1 MLLATTGTFKTLW
14 CTFLMKELNFSW
26 WSGLKCRWIDSTAAA
41 QSAGIKP
48 STRPVSFSMNPFSER
63 SACIRRGVLLAL
75 SIFGIYSVPFAHLD
89 RLLWE
94 IKTDLALFCLSDV
107 RVSWSITLCNW
118 FKWSWFSF
126 DWQDKTLIKMREKKS
141 KGVMGYVLQ
150 KVARLKIKN
159 RKNRICANRLALYLK
174 YYNTNITMCIMSS

>member
-1 MLLATTGTFKTLW
+1 MHFSNERAELQLMIRFEVQVNRLHCCRAVCRNQAFDTICFFLHESFLW
-14 CTFLMKELNFSW
+14 T
-26 WSGLKCRWIDSTAAA
+26 
-41 QSAGIKP
+41 
-48 STRPVSFSMNPFSER
+48 FSMYPQGSFTRSIYFWDLFSAFC
-63 SACIRRGVLLAL
+63 S
-75 SIFGIYSVPFAHLD
+75 FGLT
-89 RLLWE
+89 LLWE

-126 DWQDKTLIKMREKKS
+126 DWQDKTLIKMSEKKS

-159 RKNRICANRLALYLK
+159 RKNWICTNRLALYLK